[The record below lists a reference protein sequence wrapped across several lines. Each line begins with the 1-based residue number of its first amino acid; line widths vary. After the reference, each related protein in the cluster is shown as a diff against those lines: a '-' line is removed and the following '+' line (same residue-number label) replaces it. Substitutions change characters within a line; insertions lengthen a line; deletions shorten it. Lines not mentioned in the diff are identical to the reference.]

1 VQQPKT
7 RLWRALGAACAL
19 TFAVGALSGC
29 SGKAYPPVKKE
40 QRKAV
45 EKALDVSG
53 VVSVDDELVAL
64 RKKIAANPES
74 AAAAEAQFRLGV
86 VSEKKGNDGK
96 GDTDGAVSAYDGVL
110 EKHASSPFAAAAA
123 YRKAELLCNSTNP
136 EKRNAAVKAYEGVLG
151 MMMGARGGSKSPTV
165 VATVPIE
172 QKGGSIKWVPASELI
187 PPKLDALYKD
197 RVSYQVLNALV
208 AISTKITSKGAYG
221 LAIIFLT
228 IIVKLLITPLT
239 RKQYESMK
247 DMQKVQPE
255 VKKLQEKL
263 KGEPQKLN
271 QEVMALYKKHGVN
284 PLGGCFPL
292 LIQMPVLIWLYRAIM
307 AFRLQFEGHGFL
319 WVDNL
324 SAPDRPLLVLY
335 LISMVV
341 SQRLTTT
348 PTADPQQQQT
358 QKMMAYM
365 MPVMMAFMFQTFPSA
380 FILYWLM
387 FNILST
393 LQQYLIMRG
402 CSDDRERKMGIKALI
417 PSFLSATPKKTS
429 PPVVRAPAVL
439 DRSGQ
444 GASQKKRTKKRR
456 R

>member
-1 VQQPKT
+1 VEQPRT
-7 RLWRALGAACAL
+7 RLWRAIGAACAL
-19 TFAVGALSGC
+19 ALMVGLLSGC

-53 VVSVDDELVAL
+53 IVSVDDELVAQ

-74 AAAAEAQFRLGV
+74 AEAAEAQFRVGV
-86 VSEKKGNDGK
+86 INEKKGNDGK
-96 GDTDGAVSAYDGVL
+96 GDTDGAVSAYDAVL
-110 EKHASSPFAAAAA
+110 EKYASSPFAAVAA
-123 YRKAELLCNSTNP
+123 YRKAELLCNSENP
-136 EKRNAAVKAYEGVLG
+136 EKRKAAVKAYEGVLG
-151 MMMGARGGSKSPTV
+151 MMMGQSGKKDAP
-165 VATVPIE
+165 VAVAPVE
-172 QKGGSIKWVPASELI
+172 QKDGSIKWVPAKELI
-187 PPKLDALYKD
+187 PSKLDTLYKD

-208 AISTKITSKGAYG
+208 AVSAKITSKGAYG
-221 LAIIFLT
+221 LAIVFLT

-292 LIQMPVLIWLYRAIM
+292 LIQMPVLIWLYQAIM

-335 LISMVV
+335 LVSMVV
-341 SQRLTTT
+341 SQRLTTM

-365 MPVMMAFMFQTFPSA
+365 MPIMMAFMFQTFPSA

-402 CSDDRERKMGIKALI
+402 GSDKEERKLGIKTLI
-417 PSFLSATPKKTS
+417 PNFLSAIPKKDS
-429 PPVVRAPAVL
+429 PPVVQAPADL
-439 DRSGQ
+439 DRNAQ
-444 GASQKKRTKKRR
+444 GASQRKRTKKRR